1 MLRGAGQARTAL
13 RGAIAVVLAVTALAR
28 PISAQEDAAL
38 EADLPPAL
46 PAGTGADAAFGPVQ
60 ETGPLPVP
68 SGPPL
73 AVPSGIAPR
82 WLETRMDAAGPLG
95 LTLRFRFV
103 APEVAGAGYGP
114 DRASADLQALCDG
127 FALAHLPKD
136 GPQPGGLVLDLA
148 DRVVP
153 FGASDDTAVQFFE
166 AYSIAD
172 GACHWE
178 LF

>member
-1 MLRGAGQARTAL
+1 M
-13 RGAIAVVLAVTALAR
+13 
-28 PISAQEDAAL
+28 
-38 EADLPPAL
+38 
-46 PAGTGADAAFGPVQ
+46 
-60 ETGPLPVP
+60 P

>member
-13 RGAIAVVLAVTALAR
+13 RGTIAVVLAVTALAR
-28 PISAQEDAAL
+28 PAFAEETGTAA
-38 EADLPPAL
+38 
-46 PAGTGADAAFGPVQ
+46 GPVP

-73 AVPSGIAPR
+73 PVPSGIALH
-82 WLETRMDAAGPLG
+82 WLETRMDTAGPRG

-114 DRASADLQALCDG
+114 DKASADLQALCDG
-127 FALAHLPKD
+127 WALPRIAET
-136 GPQPGGLVLDLA
+136 GPQPAELVLDLA

-153 FGASDDTAVQFFE
+153 FGASDETAVQFFE

-172 GACHWE
+172 GACQWE